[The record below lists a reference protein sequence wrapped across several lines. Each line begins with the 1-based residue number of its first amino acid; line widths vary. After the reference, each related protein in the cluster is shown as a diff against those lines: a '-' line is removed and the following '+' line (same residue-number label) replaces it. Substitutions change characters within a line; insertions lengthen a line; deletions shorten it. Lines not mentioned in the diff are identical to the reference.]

1 VSAPPDTST
10 IRAFLDERHVALAG
24 EVGRFAA
31 LRVAPLPAPEGD
43 PGARQQARWLLAL
56 LGEEGWLGYAVPEA
70 WGGHWPEPDL
80 RACCLIREA
89 LAAASP
95 LADAVFALQ
104 CLGSMPIT
112 LAGSEAQRSRWLPAV
127 AGGQAMA
134 AFAMTEPE
142 AGSDVSSMAT
152 VASGG
157 TEERGG
163 YVLDGHKTFIS
174 NAGIADFHVVFA
186 ATDREAGSRG
196 LSCFLVEAGAPG
208 LSFLGPQV
216 LSSPHP
222 LGELGFSG
230 CWVPEENRIGL
241 EGEGFKLGMRTL
253 DRLRPTVAAAA
264 CGMAARAL
272 AEATA
277 HARRRR
283 QFGKTLAEFQLVQ
296 EKLAIMATDL
306 TAARL
311 LVYRAAWEGDA
322 AGIQNPAPDDP
333 ARDSGRVSLAAAM
346 AKAFATEAAQRIVDA
361 ALQILGGR
369 GTLAEHP
376 VERLYRSIRA
386 LRIYE
391 GTTEIQHLI
400 IARHLLRDLTPALP
414 E

>member
-1 VSAPPDTST
+1 VSAVPDTST
-10 IRAFLDERHVALAG
+10 VRAFLDERHVALAG
-24 EVGRFAA
+24 EVARFATE
-31 LRVAPLPAPEGD
+31 RVAPLPEPAGD
-43 PGARQQARWLLAL
+43 SGAREQARLLLSL

-127 AGGQAMA
+127 ASGQAMA

-152 VASGG
+152 VAVR
-157 TEERGG
+157 TPEESGG
-163 YVLDGHKTFIS
+163 YVLDGQKTFIS

-186 ATDREAGSRG
+186 ATDREARSRG
-196 LSCFLVEAGAPG
+196 LSCFLVEAGTPG

-216 LSSPHP
+216 LSAPHP
-222 LGELGFSG
+222 LGEIGFSG
-230 CWVPEENRIGL
+230 CRVPEESRIGP
-241 EGEGFKLGMRTL
+241 EGEGFKMGMRTL

-264 CGMAARAL
+264 CGMAGRAL

-277 HARRRR
+277 HARQRR
-283 QFGKTLAEFQLVQ
+283 QFGKALADFQIVQ

-306 TAARL
+306 AAARL
-311 LVYRAAWEGDA
+311 LVYRAAWEGDT
-322 AGIQNPAPDDP
+322 
-333 ARDSGRVSLAAAM
+333 VSDRTSLSAAM
-346 AKAFATEAAQRIVDA
+346 AKAFATEAAQRIVDS

-369 GTLAEHP
+369 GALAENP
-376 VERLYRSIRA
+376 VERLYRSVRA

-400 IARHLLRDLTPALP
+400 IARHLLRETTEEAKTPG
-414 E
+414 

>member
-1 VSAPPDTST
+1 VSVPDPSLV
-10 IRAFLDERHVALAG
+10 RAFLDERHVALAG
-24 EVGRFAA
+24 EVARFAESKI
-31 LRVAPLPAPEGD
+31 APLPPPEDD
-43 PGARQQARWLLAL
+43 PGARREARSLLKL

-70 WGGHWPEPDL
+70 WGGHWPETDL

-112 LAGSEAQRSRWLPAV
+112 LAGSEAQRDRWLPAV
-127 AGGQAMA
+127 ARGAAMA

-152 VASGG
+152 LAVRSPEAH
-157 TEERGG
+157 GG
-163 YVLDGHKTFIS
+163 YVLDGRKTLIS

-186 ATDREAGSRG
+186 ATDPAARNRG
-196 LSCFLVEAGAPG
+196 LSAFLVEADTTG

-222 LGELGFSG
+222 LGELGFEG
-230 CWVPEENRIGL
+230 CRVPAENRIGT

-253 DRLRPTVAAAA
+253 DRLRPTVAAAS

-277 HARRRR
+277 HARERR
-283 QFGKTLAEFQLVQ
+283 QFGKTLAEFQIVQ
-296 EKLAIMATDL
+296 EKLAIMAIDL

-311 LVYRAAWEGDA
+311 LVYRAAWEVDTGD
-322 AGIQNPAPDDP
+322 
-333 ARDSGRVSLAAAM
+333 GREERASLAAAM

-361 ALQILGGR
+361 ALQILGGK
-369 GTLAEHP
+369 GALAENP
-376 VERLYRSIRA
+376 VERLYRSVRA

-400 IARHLLRDLTPALP
+400 IARHLLKGSTEAPATP

>member
-1 VSAPPDTST
+1 MSPVPEVSTV
-10 IRAFLDERHVALAG
+10 RAFLDERHVALAE
-24 EVGRFAA
+24 EVSRFAA
-31 LRVAPLPAPEGD
+31 LHVAPLPAPEAD
-43 PGARQQARWLLAL
+43 AAAREQARSLLAL
-56 LGEEGWLGYAVPEA
+56 LGREGWLGYAVPEA

-127 AGGQAMA
+127 AQGQAMA

-152 VASGG
+152 VAARAP
-157 TEERGG
+157 EGG
-163 YVLDGHKTFIS
+163 YLLTGRKSFIS

-186 ATDREAGSRG
+186 ATDPEARSRG

-222 LGELGFSG
+222 LGELGFSA
-230 CWVPEENRIGL
+230 CRLPEESRIGP

-277 HARRRR
+277 HARERR
-283 QFGKTLAEFQLVQ
+283 QFGKALAEFQIVQ
-296 EKLAIMATDL
+296 EKLAVMATEL
-306 TAARL
+306 AAARL
-311 LVYRAAWEGDA
+311 LVYRAASEGDA
-322 AGIQNPAPDDP
+322 G
-333 ARDSGRVSLAAAM
+333 SERVSLSAAM
-346 AKAFATEAAQRIVDA
+346 AKAFATEAAQRIVDS

-369 GTLAEHP
+369 GALAENP
-376 VERLYRSIRA
+376 VERLYRSVRA

-400 IARHLLRDLTPALP
+400 IARHLLKDATEEKKPG
-414 E
+414 